1 MQSSKFRRLTALLLS
16 FIAGQGSVQVLS
28 LVSGLFLIRWLS
40 VEAYAQYSVA
50 FGFQS
55 TLSML
60 IDLGFSGSIIAL
72 VGDRGSDKAVVGNYI
87 RSAKHFRNRLFAILI
102 PGAALAFP
110 LVTFKQHW
118 DWTTQLL
125 LFVSI
130 IASIFFQG
138 WVSYYGAPLLIHR
151 QLKPF
156 YQPQIISAFGRIVLC
171 FSLYFLSAL
180 TSWTTAWVSSAVMAL
195 NGFLYRRAT
204 TNLMAEPSQSDPKL
218 NREMLRY
225 LSPLIPGIIF
235 TAFQGQ
241 ISLLLITLFGQTQS
255 IAEVAALGRL
265 GQLFFILSAFNGVI
279 VEPYIAKVPRQDL
292 ARRYF
297 QILGG
302 ASVISIAL
310 CGIAF
315 LFPDP
320 LVWILGSKYQNLRV
334 ETGWIVAGACVNYVN
349 GVMWTIHSARK
360 WIYWWGTG
368 LYIGLLLAT
377 QLICVSFMTLNTT
390 LNVIYFSLITTV
402 AVTLV
407 HIANGVYGFIYG
419 PRLTETYSASSES

>member
-1 MQSSKFRRLTALLLS
+1 
-16 FIAGQGSVQVLS
+16 
-28 LVSGLFLIRWLS
+28 
-40 VEAYAQYSVA
+40 
-50 FGFQS
+50 
-55 TLSML
+55 
-60 IDLGFSGSIIAL
+60 
-72 VGDRGSDKAVVGNYI
+72 
-87 RSAKHFRNRLFAILI
+87 
-102 PGAALAFP
+102 
-110 LVTFKQHW
+110 
-118 DWTTQLL
+118 
-125 LFVSI
+125 
-130 IASIFFQG
+130 
-138 WVSYYGAPLLIHR
+138 
-151 QLKPF
+151 
-156 YQPQIISAFGRIVLC
+156 
-171 FSLYFLSAL
+171 
-180 TSWTTAWVSSAVMAL
+180 
-195 NGFLYRRAT
+195 
-204 TNLMAEPSQSDPKL
+204 
-218 NREMLRY
+218 
-225 LSPLIPGIIF
+225 
-235 TAFQGQ
+235 
-241 ISLLLITLFGQTQS
+241 
-255 IAEVAALGRL
+255 
-265 GQLFFILSAFNGVI
+265 
-279 VEPYIAKVPRQDL
+279 
-292 ARRYF
+292 
-297 QILGG
+297 LGG

>member
-1 MQSSKFRRLTALLLS
+1 MQKSKFRRFSALIIS
-16 FIAGQGSVQVLS
+16 FLAGQGSVQVLN
-28 LVSGLFLIRWLS
+28 LLTGFFLLRWLS

-72 VGDRGSDKAVVGNYI
+72 VGDRGDDKAVLGNYI

-102 PGAALAFP
+102 PSAAIAFP

-118 DWTTQLL
+118 DWTTQIL
-125 LFVSI
+125 LFTSI

-138 WVSYYGAPLLIHR
+138 WVSYYGVPLLIHQR
-151 QLKPF
+151 LNKF
-156 YQPQIISAFGRIVLC
+156 YQPQILSSFGRIASS
-171 FSLYFLSAL
+171 FALYLVSAL
-180 TSWTTAWVSSAVMAL
+180 NAWTSAWVSSIVLAV

-204 TNLMAEPSQSDPKL
+204 TNFIAEPTQSDPQL

-241 ISLLLITLFGQTQS
+241 ISLLLITLFGHTKS

-265 GQLFFILSAFNGVI
+265 GQLFFLLAAFNGVI
-279 VEPYIAKVPRQDL
+279 VEPYIAKVSRQDL
-292 ARRYF
+292 FKRYF
-297 QILGG
+297 QILIG
-302 ASVISIAL
+302 AITISIVL
-310 CGIAF
+310 CVIGF
-315 LFPDP
+315 RFPEP
-320 LVWILGSKYQNLRV
+320 LLLILGSKYQNLRL
-334 ETGWIVAGACVNYVN
+334 ETGWIVAGACINYVN
-349 GVMWTIHSARK
+349 GVMWTMHSARK

-368 LYIGLLLAT
+368 LYIGLLLIT
-377 QLICVSFMTLNTT
+377 QLICISFMELNTT
-390 LNVIYFSLITTV
+390 INVIYFSLITTA

-419 PRLTETYSASSES
+419 PRLTAYPASTKS